1 MADPDHQADVRI
13 GRKISVYFPLQPRDP
28 RQLAPFARL
37 VAAGHADRLWM
48 GQSLNLDTHQVLAYL
63 LGQGISPPMGIGL
76 SLMPLTHPFHA
87 AVAARSLA
95 ALSGKPLTAVFGTG
109 TPAFRNALNP
119 TANDSPLRAA
129 EEYIT
134 EVTRLLRA
142 PSDDPLGSDAAP
154 GLRLDPAQAGPP
166 VESGLGVLQERMARL
181 AARSADVAL
190 TWMTPLPY
198 LNQVLLPALNAA
210 DGPRVVSVVHV
221 LVRRPG
227 RDVGNAVLRAT
238 HNHLSGPHY
247 RRALSTAG
255 VRLDGKDTDIAGE
268 LVDHGVVLVGTCSEI
283 AAAVS
288 DYWAAG
294 VDEVVLNPCA
304 FLSEGPEE
312 ALRDLVEISTACR
325 AVTGLRGKETLW
337 ATRS

>member
-1 MADPDHQADVRI
+1 MADLDHRSDVPI
-13 GRKISVYFPLQPRDP
+13 GGKVSVYFPLQPRDP
-28 RQLAPFARL
+28 RQVAPFARL
-37 VAAGHADRLWM
+37 VVAGHADRLWM
-48 GQSLNLDTHQVLAYL
+48 GQSLNLDTHQVLAHL
-63 LGQGISPPMGIGL
+63 LGQGISPAMGIGL
-76 SLMPLTHPFHA
+76 SLMPLTHPFQA

-109 TPAFRNALNP
+109 SSAFRKALNQ
-119 TANDSPLRAA
+119 ASHDSPLKVA

-134 EVTRLLRA
+134 EVTRLLRS
-142 PSDDPLGSDAAP
+142 PSDGARGADVDP
-154 GLRLDPAQAGPP
+154 GLRLDPARTGPP
-166 VESGLGVLQERMARL
+166 VETGLGVLQARMARL

-198 LNQVLLPALNAA
+198 MEKVLLPVFDTA

-227 RDVGNAVLRAT
+227 RDVGDAVLRAT
-238 HNHLSGPHY
+238 RNHLSGSHY
-247 RRALSTAG
+247 RRTLSTAG
-255 VRLDGKDTDIAGE
+255 VRLDGNDTDIARE
-268 LVDHGVVLVGTCSEI
+268 LVDHGVVLLGTCSDI

-288 DYWAAG
+288 EYWAAG
-294 VDEVVLNPCA
+294 IDEVVLNPCA

-325 AVTGLRGKETLW
+325 TVTRPRGKETPW
-337 ATRS
+337 ATRT